1 MRPSGKGP
9 RVQSFMLYKDPW
21 ALLASSFKNAAGGGT
36 KARPLCCSG
45 LLRYLRYLLTYI
57 HTRTYLSVS
66 LSLALALSL
75 SLSLAISIS
84 ISISI
89 SLHLYPY
96 L

>member
-1 MRPSGKGP
+1 MLTGP
-9 RVQSFMLYKDPW
+9 G
-21 ALLASSFKNAAGGGT
+21 ALAAYSIKHTLRGAALRHAPQAAAT
-36 KARPLCCSG
+36 PLT
-45 LLRYLRYLLTYI
+45 LLTLLTYI
-57 HTRTYLSVS
+57 HTRTYLSDSLSVS
-66 LSLALALSL
+66 LSLALALSLSL